1 MPLLQAIVLGIIQ
14 GLTEFLP
21 ISSSAHLI
29 VIPKLLGW
37 PEQGLAFDIALHV
50 GTLAAVI
57 LYFFRDWL
65 QIIAQGFGARVVVG
79 DSGLQRN
86 RGLLWLLML
95 ATVPAGLAGLL
106 FQKKIEGVVRDNLY
120 VIGTMAIVVGILMWL
135 AENAGRKQKDL
146 GHVSTGDALF
156 IGIAQALALIPGVS
170 RSGITMSA
178 GLFRNLERETAAR
191 FSFLLL
197 TPTVAGIALKKF
209 YDLFKHEGGIP
220 HEMQVPMLVGMVV
233 SAITGCIVIRFFLEF
248 LKTRTFGAFV
258 AYRIVFGI
266 IVIALAFFRFGGG

>member
-1 MPLLQAIVLGIIQ
+1 V
-14 GLTEFLP
+14 
-21 ISSSAHLI
+21 
-29 VIPKLLGW
+29 
-37 PEQGLAFDIALHV
+37 
-50 GTLAAVI
+50 
-57 LYFFRDWL
+57 
-65 QIIAQGFGARVVVG
+65 
-79 DSGLQRN
+79 
-86 RGLLWLLML
+86 
-95 ATVPAGLAGLL
+95 
-106 FQKKIEGVVRDNLY
+106 
-120 VIGTMAIVVGILMWL
+120 
-135 AENAGRKQKDL
+135 
-146 GHVSTGDALF
+146 GDALF
-156 IGIAQALALIPGVS
+156 IGIAQAFALVPGVS

-220 HEMQVPMLVGMVV
+220 HDMQVPMLVGMLV

-248 LKTRTFGAFV
+248 LKTRTFGVFV

>member
-21 ISSSAHLI
+21 ISSTAHLI

-57 LYFFRDWL
+57 LYFFRDWM
-65 QIIAQGFGARVVVG
+65 QIIAQGFGARVGG

-86 RGLLWLLML
+86 RGLLWLLAL
-95 ATVPAGLAGLL
+95 ATIPAGVAGLL
-106 FQKKIEGVVRDNLY
+106 FQKKIEGAVRDNLY
-120 VIGTMAIVVGILMWL
+120 VIGAMAILIGIVMWM

-146 GHVSTGDALF
+146 GHVSTADAVL

-178 GLFRNLERETAAR
+178 GLFRNLERQAAAR

-209 YDLFKHEGGIP
+209 YDLYKHEGGIP
-220 HEMQVPMLVGMVV
+220 HGMQTPMLVGMLV
-233 SAITGCIVIRFFLEF
+233 SAITGCIVIRFFLDF
-248 LKTRTFGAFV
+248 LRQRTFGVFV
-258 AYRIVFGI
+258 AYRIIFGI

>member
-50 GTLAAVI
+50 GTLLAVI
-57 LYFFRDWL
+57 LYFFRDWM
-65 QIIAQGFGARVVVG
+65 QIIAQGFGARVVA
-79 DSGLQRN
+79 DSSLQRN
-86 RGLLWLLML
+86 RMLLWLIIL
-95 ATVPAGLAGLL
+95 ATMPAGLAGLM
-106 FQKKIEGVVRDNLY
+106 FQKKIEGAVRDNFY
-120 VIGTMAIVVGILMWL
+120 VIGAMAILIGLVMWW
-135 AENAGRKQKDL
+135 AEREGRKQKDL
-146 GHVSTGDALF
+146 GHVSTVDASV

-178 GLFRNLERETAAR
+178 GLFRNLERQAAAR

-209 YDLFKHEGGIP
+209 YDLYKHEGGIP
-220 HEMQVPMLVGMVV
+220 HDMQTPMLVGMVV

-248 LKTRTFGAFV
+248 LRRSSFGVFV

-266 IVIALAFFRFGGG
+266 IVIALAFFRFGRG

>member
-37 PEQGLAFDIALHV
+37 QEQGLAFDIALHV

-57 LYFFRDWL
+57 LYFFRDWI
-65 QIIAQGFGARVVVG
+65 QIIGQGLGMQIGG

-86 RGLLWLLML
+86 RGLLWLLVL
-95 ATVPAGLAGLL
+95 ATVPAGIAGLL
-106 FQKKIEGVVRDNLY
+106 FQKKIEGAIRDNLY
-120 VIGTMAIVVGILMWL
+120 VIGAMAILIGIVMWM
-135 AENAGRKQKDL
+135 AESAGRKQKDL
-146 GHVSTGDALF
+146 GHVSMLDALL
-156 IGIAQALALIPGVS
+156 IGIGQALALVPGVS
-170 RSGITMSA
+170 RSGITMSV
-178 GLFRNLERETAAR
+178 GLFRNLEREAAAR

-209 YDLFKHEGGIP
+209 YDLHKHEGGIP
-220 HEMQVPMLVGMVV
+220 HDMQIPMLVGMLV
-233 SAITGCIVIRFFLEF
+233 SAITGCIVIRFFLAY
-248 LKTRTFGAFV
+248 LRQRSFGVFI

>member
-1 MPLLQAIVLGIIQ
+1 MPLAQAIVLGIIQ

-21 ISSSAHLI
+21 ISSTAHLI

-37 PEQGLAFDIALHV
+37 QDQGLAFDIALHV

-57 LYFFRDWL
+57 LYFFRDWM
-65 QIIAQGFGARVVVG
+65 QIIGQGLGMRFGG

-86 RGLLWLLML
+86 RGLLWLLIL
-95 ATVPAGLAGLL
+95 ATIPAGVAGLL
-106 FQKKIEGVVRDNLY
+106 FQKKIEGAVRENLY
-120 VIGTMAIVVGILMWL
+120 VIGGMAILIGLVMWW
-135 AENAGRKQKDL
+135 AESVGRKQKDL
-146 GHVSTGDALF
+146 GHVSPADATI
-156 IGIAQALALIPGVS
+156 IGLAQALALIPGVS

-178 GLFRNLERETAAR
+178 GLVRNLDRQAAAR

-209 YDLFKHEGGIP
+209 YDLAKHQGGIP
-220 HEMQVPMLVGMVV
+220 HDMQTPMIVGMVV
-233 SAITGCIVIRFFLEF
+233 SAITGCIVIKFFLEF
-248 LKTRTFGAFV
+248 LRRRTFAAFI
-258 AYRIVFGI
+258 AYRIIFGI